1 MATLVLFNKP
11 FQVLT
16 QFTDDNNRTTLAN
29 YVSIKNVYPA
39 GRLDYDSEGL
49 LLLTDDGNLQHS
61 ISHPNKKMAKT
72 YWVQVEGLVSDESI
86 AKLESGVELK
96 DGLTKPAKAKRIDEP
111 AVWARTPPIRER
123 KAIPTTWLE
132 LTIWEGK
139 NRQVRRMTAAV
150 GNPTLRLIRAK
161 IGEWELS
168 DLQPGEYRTLEA
180 EAPPAKPKRHSSRDS
195 KSRYSKNSKGTNSN
209 GSKSSHSKSTHNK
222 GSKNNQN
229 RRTGASPS
237 SKTSRSKASKRF
249 RD

>member
-29 YVSIKNVYPA
+29 YVSIKSVYPA

-49 LLLTDDGNLQHS
+49 LLLTDDGNLQHA

-72 YWVQVEGLVSDESI
+72 YWVQVEGLVSDESLR
-86 AKLESGVELK
+86 KLESGVELK

-111 AVWARTPPIRER
+111 DIWARNPPIRER

-139 NRQVRRMTAAV
+139 NRQVRRMTAAA
-150 GNPTLRLIRAK
+150 GNPTLRLIRVQ
-161 IGEWELS
+161 IGPWRL
-168 DLQPGEYRTLEA
+168 DTLKPGEYKVIEVDSPAVEKRRPKKRPQHRTKSQHKKNISNA
-180 EAPPAKPKRHSSRDS
+180 TKRSSNKPR
-195 KSRYSKNSKGTNSN
+195 NT
-209 GSKSSHSKSTHNK
+209 
-222 GSKNNQN
+222 
-229 RRTGASPS
+229 
-237 SKTSRSKASKRF
+237 KRF
-249 RD
+249 QD